1 MNVAELIKIL
11 ETLPPEKPVLI
22 FWDGAPRGDV
32 EGIVN
37 DDDEVVIVGEWS
49 IYRSS
54 EKYRR
59 YPEEKIIYG

>member
-1 MNVAELIKIL
+1 MTVEELIKIL
-11 ETLPPEKPVLI
+11 QTLPQEKPVSI
-22 FWDGAPRGDV
+22 FWDGQPRGDI

-37 DDDEVVIVGEWS
+37 DDGEVVLVGEWS

-54 EKYRR
+54 GKYQR